1 MIDALR
7 NQAQSHETTRPNH
20 ERGFTLIELLVSLS
34 AGLIVAMAV
43 VALSGNATQTFH
55 EEARAST
62 AEMTLRTSVERLRA
76 DLQRAGF
83 MGTGNVQ
90 KDTSTPLDSAGAR
103 PSAPTGLYNLAGIHL
118 VAGGSAAATP
128 MSNGANGN
136 NFNPDQIDLS
146 GNFTSSDQ
154 YVVRT
159 VTTGGCGQRLIL
171 TPDSAAMWRL
181 QSGGT
186 ANATAALLAMFQP
199 VPGQEFL
206 VRVTD
211 DLGRYE
217 FYRTCSTGGAA
228 TGFSA
233 GDATWFVDL
242 QPVPLINLANYG
254 FVTGRLSVSP
264 IQTVRWEIT
273 GALNAGY
280 RAVNTDPDK
289 YNLVRSW
296 INVTT
301 GAPFAFA
308 AGPPVI
314 NPTELIAE
322 YAVDLKF
329 AFTVDPGLYNQTAP
343 TLNVLKTYGFDDTE
357 NATIAA
363 PVGPTAVTTMPQ
375 RIRSVRLR
383 ISTRSAIP
391 DREADMRLPLVI
403 APQDKYTLR
412 YCVLDAG
419 AACITGKRQWARV
432 RTVISEVSLPNQARA
447 FY

>member
-1 MIDALR
+1 MSAR
-7 NQAQSHETTRPNH
+7 KYRKNQNEL
-20 ERGFTLIELLVSLS
+20 GFTLVELLVSLV

-43 VALSGNATQTFH
+43 IALSGTATQTFH

-90 KDTSTPLDSAGAR
+90 KDTSTPLDAAGTR
-103 PSAPTGLYNLAGIHL
+103 PNNTIPGLYNLAGIRL
-118 VAGGSAAATP
+118 VQGGSAAATP
-128 MSNGANGN
+128 MSAATNGN
-136 NFNPDQIDLS
+136 NFNPDQIYLS
-146 GNFTSSDQ
+146 GNFTTSDQ

-159 VTTGGCGQRLIL
+159 INSGGCGQRLVL

-181 QSGGT
+181 RAGGDT
-186 ANATAALLAMFQP
+186 NATAALAPMFQP
-199 VPGQEFL
+199 VPGKEFL

-217 FYRTCSTGGAA
+217 FYKTCSTGGLA

-233 GDATWFVDL
+233 ALGTWFVDL
-242 QPVPLINLANYG
+242 QATPSPMINVANYG

-273 GALNAGY
+273 GALNASY
-280 RAVNTDPDK
+280 RATNTDPDK

-296 INVTT
+296 IDVGSATDQ
-301 GAPFAFA
+301 PFTYA
-308 AGPPVI
+308 AGPPTV

-329 AFTVDPGLYNQTAP
+329 AFTVDPGIYNQTTP
-343 TLNVLKTYGFDDTE
+343 TLNDLKTYGFDDTG
-357 NATIAA
+357 NATVAA
-363 PVGPTAVTTMPQ
+363 AVGPAAAATMPQ
-375 RIRSVRLR
+375 RIRSVRVR
-383 ISTRSAIP
+383 VSTRSSIP
-391 DREADMRLPLVI
+391 DREADLRLPAVVT
-403 APQDKYTLR
+403 PSDTYTLR
-412 YCVLDAG
+412 YCVLDGG
-419 AACITGKRQWARV
+419 AACVTGKRQWARV
-432 RTVISEVSLPNQARA
+432 RTVISEVALPNQARD
-447 FY
+447 FYQ

>member
-1 MIDALR
+1 MNALPKKNR
-7 NQAQSHETTRPNH
+7 TA
-20 ERGFTLIELLVSLS
+20 RGFTLIELLVSLS

-43 VALSGNATQTFH
+43 VALSGTATQTFH

-62 AEMTLRTSVERLRA
+62 AEMTLRTSVERLRS

-90 KDTSTPLDSAGAR
+90 KDTSTPLDPAGAR
-103 PSAPTGLYNLAGIHL
+103 PAAPPGLYNLAGIHL
-118 VAGGSAAATP
+118 IQNGSLLATP

-136 NFNPDQIDLS
+136 NLSPDQIELS

-159 VTTGGCGQRLIL
+159 ITAGGCGQRLLL

-181 QSGGT
+181 RAGGD
-186 ANATAALLAMFQP
+186 ANATAALLPMFQP
-199 VPGQEFL
+199 VATKEFL
-206 VRVTD
+206 VRVAD

-228 TGFSA
+228 TGYSIA
-233 GDATWFVDL
+233 DATWFVDL
-242 QPVPLINLANYG
+242 QATPLINVANYG

-296 INVTT
+296 IDVTT
-301 GAPFAFA
+301 GAPFAYA

-329 AFTVDPGLYNQTAP
+329 AFTVDPGLYNQTVP
-343 TLNVLKTYGFDDTE
+343 TLNTLATYGFDDTE
-357 NATIAA
+357 NATVAA
-363 PVGPTAVTTMPQ
+363 AVGPLAVATMPQ
-375 RIRSVRLR
+375 RIRSVRMR
-383 ISTRSAIP
+383 VSTRSSIP
-391 DREADMRLPLVI
+391 DREADLRLPLVI
-403 APQDKYTLR
+403 TPQDKYTLR

-419 AACITGKRQWARV
+419 AACTAGQRQWARV

>member
-1 MIDALR
+1 MIDALS
-7 NQAQSHETTRPNH
+7 NQPKNH
-20 ERGFTLIELLVSLS
+20 HARGFTLIELLVSLS

-43 VALSGNATQTFH
+43 VALSGTATQTFH

-90 KDTSTPLDSAGAR
+90 KDTNTPLDPAGAR
-103 PSAPTGLYNLAGIHL
+103 PSGSALSGLYNLAGIHL
-118 VAGGSAAATP
+118 VQNGSLAATP
-128 MSNGANGN
+128 MSSGSNGN
-136 NFNPDQIDLS
+136 NLSPDQIDLS
-146 GNFTSSDQ
+146 GNFTSADQ

-159 VTTGGCGQRLIL
+159 ITAGGCGQRLIL

-181 QSGGT
+181 RAGGDT
-186 ANATAALLAMFQP
+186 NATAAMLTMFQP
-199 VPGQEFL
+199 VAGKDFL
-206 VRVTD
+206 VRVAD

-217 FYRTCSTGGAA
+217 FFRTCSTGGVA
-228 TGFSA
+228 TGYSSA
-233 GDATWFVDL
+233 DSAWFVDL
-242 QPVPLINLANYG
+242 QATPLINVANYG

-273 GALNAGY
+273 GALNAAY

-296 INVTT
+296 IDVAT
-301 GAPFAFA
+301 GAPFAYA

-329 AFTVDPGLYNQTAP
+329 AFTVDPGLYSQATP
-343 TLNVLKTYGFDDTE
+343 TLNTLATYGFDDTE
-357 NATIAA
+357 NGTVAA
-363 PVGPTAVTTMPQ
+363 AVGLVGVTTMPQ
-375 RIRSVRLR
+375 RIRSVRMR
-383 ISTRSAIP
+383 VSTRSSIP
-391 DREADMRLPLVI
+391 DREADLRLPLVI
-403 APQDKYTLR
+403 TPQDKYTLR

-419 AACITGKRQWARV
+419 AACVTGQRQWARV